1 MKFQFKAKDSE
12 GSVREGKIESV
23 SREAAIKVL
32 QTQNLLPIIVVQEK
46 GLPEIVKELSRIWE
60 GASQKE
66 LMVIFRE
73 LATLISAKVPIV
85 PALRAI
91 SDQAENRYLR
101 IVIKEV
107 ADSVEDGMAL
117 SESLAKFPDTF
128 SSLSINMIKAGEV
141 SGNLQKSIEYIAD
154 NIEKNYK
161 ITSRVKGALFYPGF
175 VISVAVIIGFIAATW
190 ILPQLADI
198 ILELNVDIQ
207 WYTKAIIAVS
217 YFLQNYWWAVLI
229 LVFGAIG
236 GFFYYIRTYAG
247 RREWHKIQLN
257 IPILGK
263 LFRYVYLAR
272 FANNFSVLLAGG
284 IPIVRALMVSSEVV
298 NNAVYQDVILKSAD
312 EVKTGGSIS
321 SVFSRSAIIPPI
333 VSRIIRIGEETGK
346 MSEVLKNVADFY
358 DSETDNMTR
367 NLSAM
372 IEPILI
378 ILLGIGVGILVFSI
392 LMPIYQ
398 IAGKL

>member
-12 GSVREGKIESV
+12 GAVREGKIEAV
-23 SREAAIKVL
+23 SRDAAIKVL
-32 QTQNLLPIIVVQEK
+32 QTQSLLPILVAQEK
-46 GLPEIVKELSRIWE
+46 GLPEILKELSRIWE

-101 IVIKEV
+101 IVVKEV

-128 SSLSINMIKAGEV
+128 SPLSINMIKAGEV

-161 ITSRVKGALFYPGF
+161 ITARIKGALFYPAF
-175 VISVAVIIGFIAATW
+175 VIGVAAIIGFIAATW

-198 ILELNVDIQ
+198 IIELNVEMP
-207 WYTKAIIAVS
+207 WYTKLIINVS
-217 YFLQNYWWAVLI
+217 YFMEHYWWAVLI
-229 LVFGAIG
+229 LIFGAIG
-236 GFFYYIRTYAG
+236 GFFYYIRTEAG
-247 RREWHKIQLN
+247 KHEWHKIQLN
-257 IPILGK
+257 IPVLGK

-298 NNAVYQDVILKSAD
+298 NNVVYQAVILKSAD
-312 EVKTGGSIS
+312 EVKTGGNIS
-321 SVFSRSAIIPPI
+321 SVFGRSAIIPPI
-333 VSRIIRIGEETGK
+333 VSRIVRIGEETGK
-346 MSEVLKNVADFY
+346 MSEVLKNVAEFY

-378 ILLGIGVGILVFSI
+378 ILLGIGVGTLVFAI

>member
-12 GSVREGKIESV
+12 GSVREGKIEAV
-23 SREAAIKVL
+23 SRDAAIKVL
-32 QTQNLLPIIVVQEK
+32 QTQSLLPILVVQEK

-101 IVIKEV
+101 IVVKEV

-128 SSLSINMIKAGEV
+128 SPLSINMIKAGEV

-161 ITSRVKGALFYPGF
+161 ITARIKGALFYPAF
-175 VISVAVIIGFIAATW
+175 VIGVATIIGFIAATW

-198 ILELNVDIQ
+198 IVELNVEMP
-207 WYTKAIIAVS
+207 WYTKIIINVS
-217 YFLQNYWWAVLI
+217 YFMEHYWWAVLI
-229 LVFGAIG
+229 LIFGALG
-236 GFFYYIRTYAG
+236 GFFYYIRTEAG
-247 RREWHKIQLN
+247 KHEWHKIQLN

-298 NNAVYQDVILKSAD
+298 NNVVYQAVILKSAD
-312 EVKTGGSIS
+312 EVKTGGNIS

-333 VSRIIRIGEETGK
+333 VSRIVRIGEETGK
-346 MSEVLKNVADFY
+346 MSEVLKNIADFY

-378 ILLGIGVGILVFSI
+378 ILLGVGVGILVFAI

>member
-12 GSVREGKIESV
+12 GTVREGNIESV

-32 QTQNLLPIIVVQEK
+32 QAQNLLPILVVQEK

-101 IVIKEV
+101 LVIKEV

-161 ITSRVKGALFYPGF
+161 ITSRVRGALFYPGF
-175 VISVAVIIGFIAATW
+175 VITVAVIIGFIAATW

-198 ILELNVDIQ
+198 IMELNVEIA
-207 WYTKAIIAVS
+207 WYTKAIIAIS

-257 IPILGK
+257 IPVLGK

-298 NNAVYQDVILKSAD
+298 NNAVYQDVILRSAD

-321 SVFSRSAIIPPI
+321 SVFGRSAVIPPI
-333 VSRIIRIGEETGK
+333 VSRIVRIGEETGK

>member
-1 MKFQFKAKDSE
+1 MKFQFKAKDAMG
-12 GSVREGKIESV
+12 GSREGTVEAISRDKAIQTLQQQGLLATVVIEE
-23 SREAAIKVL
+23 RGM
-32 QTQNLLPIIVVQEK
+32 N
-46 GLPEIVKELSRIWE
+46 EITKELRRIWE

-66 LMVIFRE
+66 LMIIFRE

-91 SDQAENRYLR
+91 SDQAENKYLR
-101 IVIKEV
+101 ITIKEV
-107 ADSVEDGMAL
+107 ADNVEDGMAL
-117 SESLAKFPDTF
+117 SESLAKFPNTF
-128 SSLSINMIKAGEV
+128 TSLSINMIKAGEI
-141 SGNLQKSIEYIAD
+141 SGNLQKAIEYIAD

-161 ITSRVKGALFYPGF
+161 INSRIKGALFYPGF
-175 VISVAVIIGFIAATW
+175 VIAVASIIGFIAATF

-198 ILELNVDIQ
+198 ILELDVEIP
-207 WYTKAIIAVS
+207 WYTQIIINIS
-217 YFLQNYWWAVLI
+217 YFMEHYWWAVI
-229 LVFGAIG
+229 IMVVATIG
-236 GFFYYIRTYAG
+236 GFFYYIRTEDG
-247 RREWHKIQLN
+247 KKEWHKIQIN
-257 IPILGK
+257 IPVIGK
-263 LFRYVYLAR
+263 LLRYVYLAR

-298 NNAVYQDVILKSAD
+298 NNAVFQEVILRSAD
-312 EVKTGGSIS
+312 EVKTGGNIS
-321 SVFSRSAIIPPI
+321 SVFGRSAVIPPI

-346 MSEVLKNVADFY
+346 LSEVLKNVADFY
-358 DSETDNMTR
+358 DTETDSMTR

-378 ILLGIGVGILVFSI
+378 VLLGIGVGTLVFAI